1 MDQPDQQEQPP
12 TPYDAVLD
20 VTVRHARA
28 WLGSVQTRPVAAR
41 AGIETITKA
50 LGEDLPEGPTPDA
63 QVIDELAAAA
73 EPGLVAMG
81 SGRFFGFV
89 IGGTLPAALGADWLT
104 STWDQ
109 NAGMRSVTPAVSAFG
124 DLAARWLLELLDL
137 PRDSSVGWV
146 TGATSANFS
155 ALAAARY
162 RVLQRAGWNVEAD
175 GLQGAPR
182 LRVLVG
188 AEVHSSVEIALRML
202 GLGAPEQ
209 VPVDREGRMRP
220 DALAAALGSDSSS
233 GGGTGSSSDAGTPPG
248 PVIVV
253 LQAGNVHSGAFDDF
267 AALVPIAHQ
276 AGAWVHVDGAFGLW
290 AAASPPLAALTD
302 GLAGADSWATD
313 AHKTLNVPYDSGV
326 VICADPE
333 AHRAAL
339 GVHGPY
345 LIQSAAGDPADFV
358 PELSRRGRE
367 IVVWAALRSL
377 GRSGVEDLMARLCAA
392 ATRFAEGIEAI
403 PGAEV
408 LNAVDYTQVC
418 VGFGSDELTTRIVAR
433 VLADGTAWMSGS
445 RWQDRAILRV
455 SMSNAATTDADVDTS
470 LAALAR
476 IVAEES

>member
-1 MDQPDQQEQPP
+1 MSQDQSP
-12 TPYDAVLD
+12 TAYNGSTAYDTALAAAA
-20 VTVRHARA
+20 RHALE

-41 AGIETITKA
+41 ASIESVTKA
-50 LGEDLPEGPTPDA
+50 LGEDLPEGPTPA
-63 QVIDELAAAA
+63 EQVIDELAAAA

-109 NAGMRSVTPAVSAFG
+109 NSGMRSVTPAVSAIG

-162 RVLQRAGWNVEAD
+162 RVLERAGWNVEAD

-182 LRVLVG
+182 VRVLVG
-188 AEVHSSVEIALRML
+188 AEVHSSVEVALRML
-202 GLGAPEQ
+202 GLGAPQ
-209 VPVDREGRMRP
+209 VVAADDQGRLRA
-220 DALAAALGSDSSS
+220 DALAEAVGQGPA
-233 GGGTGSSSDAGTPPG
+233 GGPL
-248 PVIVV
+248 IVV

-267 AALVPIAHQ
+267 TALVRIAHD

-290 AAASPPLAALTD
+290 AAASPPLRGLTA
-302 GLAGADSWATD
+302 GMAGADSWATD
-313 AHKTLNVPYDSGV
+313 AHKTLNVTYDSGI
-326 VICADPE
+326 VICADPA

-345 LIQSAAGDPADFV
+345 LIQSEVGDPADFV
-358 PELSRRGRE
+358 PELSRRARE
-367 IVVWAALRSL
+367 IAVWAALRSL
-377 GRSGVEDLMARLCAA
+377 GRSGLEDLMAGLTHAA
-392 ATRFAEGIEAI
+392 RRFATGLAAI
-403 PGAEV
+403 PGVRV
-408 LNAVDYTQVC
+408 LNDVVYTQVC
-418 VGFGSDELTTRIVAR
+418 VGFGSDELAQRVVAR

-445 RWQDRAILRV
+445 RWHDQAILRV
-455 SMSNAATTDADVDTS
+455 SVSNATTRDEDIDES
-470 LAALAR
+470 LAALGR
-476 IVAEES
+476 IVSEESA

>member
-1 MDQPDQQEQPP
+1 
-12 TPYDAVLD
+12 VLEA
-20 VTVRHARA
+20 TTKHALA
-28 WLGSVQTRPVAAR
+28 WLASVQDRPVAAR
-41 AGIETITKA
+41 VGVEEVIGA
-50 LGEDLPEGPTPDA
+50 LGRDLPQGPTAPE
-63 QVIDELAAAA
+63 QVIEELATAA

-109 NAGMRSVTPAVSAFG
+109 NSASRQVTPAVTALG
-124 DLAARWLLELLDL
+124 DIAAGWLLDLLELPGDC
-137 PRDSSVGWV
+137 SVGWV
-146 TGATSANFS
+146 TGATMANFS

-162 RVLQRAGWNVEAD
+162 RVLERAGWNVEAD

-182 LRVLVG
+182 VRVLVG

-202 GLGAPEQ
+202 GLGAPELI
-209 VPVDREGRMRP
+209 PADEEGRLRP
-220 DALAAALGSDSSS
+220 DALTDALRDVGNE
-233 GGGTGSSSDAGTPPG
+233 

-267 AALVPIAHQ
+267 TALVPVAQ
-276 AGAWVHVDGAFGLW
+276 AAGAWVHVDGAFGLW
-290 AAASPPLAALTD
+290 AAASPPLRQLTAGMAA
-302 GLAGADSWATD
+302 ADSWATD

-326 VICADPE
+326 VICADPA

-367 IVVWAALRSL
+367 VVIWAALRSL
-377 GRSGVEDLMARLCAA
+377 GRSGVEQLMAGLTRAA
-392 ATRFAEGIEAI
+392 RRFADGVGQI
-403 PGAEV
+403 PGARV
-408 LNAVDYTQVC
+408 LNQVDYTQVC
-418 VGFGSDELTTRIVAR
+418 VGFADDELTTRVVRR
-433 VLADGTAWMSGS
+433 VLEDGTAWMSGS
-445 RWQDRAILRV
+445 RWRDQAILRV
-455 SMSNAATTDADVDTS
+455 SMSNATTTDEDVDRS

-476 IVAEES
+476 IVAEESFPDIP